1 MSKHMLNYENFTKV
15 SEALPVIR
23 LEEHY
28 GESLINC
35 IYIGSGD
42 IDVNEFFLSCLKD
55 WVVKNFYHEDT
66 FDEDVNEYLLSVNIV
81 KENDIN
87 FEKKVSSVSMRRSDY
102 FLKDLKSIEIDFS
115 AAKQYITYIDG
126 PYEHLGILQTAGGFY
141 AFFKYLG

>member
-1 MSKHMLNYENFTKV
+1 MLNYENFTKV

-87 FEKKVSSVSMRRSDY
+87 FEKK
-102 FLKDLKSIEIDFS
+102 FLV
-115 AAKQYITYIDG
+115 
-126 PYEHLGILQTAGGFY
+126 
-141 AFFKYLG
+141 YL